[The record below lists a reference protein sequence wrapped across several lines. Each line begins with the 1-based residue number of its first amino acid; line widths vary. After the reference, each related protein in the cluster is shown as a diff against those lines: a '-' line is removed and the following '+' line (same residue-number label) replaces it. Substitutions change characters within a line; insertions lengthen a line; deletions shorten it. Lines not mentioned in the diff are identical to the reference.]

1 MPSGERENTST
12 VYAVGEDQTKVLFSW
27 EILAKLRGTA
37 ADEAKEYI
45 KKRDAS
51 KCWHCKAEVVN
62 VHTDLEFHHIDRNNK
77 NNRRWNLRLMHD
89 RCNSSV
95 YHREQKGRPSIP
107 VRVRERKIADEAQPM
122 PDATTYEGA
131 THQGK
136 THPFRVWVIKQIQE
150 GWKGYVEVQ
159 KKCEADIALDLEKE
173 LKEAAEPL
181 KYATMVDAGAE
192 RSKIA
197 VQTAYNWIRPMK
209 NKVNG
214 FIYLRD
220 MPQGKLLDFK
230 NPAYH
235 KMSPEDIYAKHPS
248 IDRD

>member
-1 MPSGERENTST
+1 MSSGERENTST
-12 VYAVGEDQTKVLFSW
+12 VYVAGEDQSKVLFSW
-27 EILAKLRGTA
+27 EILAKLRGNA
-37 ADEAKEYI
+37 ADQAKEQI
-45 KKRDAS
+45 KKRDGS
-51 KCWHCKAEVVN
+51 TCWHCKAVVLN

-107 VRVRERKIADEAQPM
+107 ERARERKITDGTQPM

-131 THQGK
+131 THQNN
-136 THPFRVWVIKQIQE
+136 THPFRVWVIQQIQE
-150 GWKGYVEVQ
+150 GWKRYAEVQ
-159 KKCEADIALDLEKE
+159 KKSDADIAVDLEKE
-173 LKEAAEPL
+173 LKDAAKLL
-181 KYATMVDAGAE
+181 KYNSIVAGGAE
-192 RSKIA
+192 KYKIA
-197 VQTAYNWIRPMK
+197 VQTAYNWLIPMR
-209 NKVNG
+209 NDING
-214 FIYLRD
+214 FIYSRD
-220 MPQGKLLDFK
+220 MPQGKLLDFR